1 MLSKELLQAVLGI
14 EIKEIRSI
22 ENDMVYYTYI
32 EIPDGCDIHGR
43 INIYELMGKTKE
55 WALDN
60 DCTIMSFIDFDGT
73 SFAKL
78 FNLDV
83 QQKSCQQ
90 KVSFQGEKEYDAVF
104 KAGQL
109 ILMEITND
117 K

>member
-43 INIYELMGKTKE
+43 INIYELMGKVKE

-73 SFAKL
+73 SFANIFSL
-78 FNLDV
+78 IT
-83 QQKSCQQ
+83 QQ

-109 ILMEITND
+109 ILMEMTND

>member
-1 MLSKELLQAVLGI
+1 MISKELLQQVVKNLTV
-14 EIKEIRSI
+14 KEIVSTDNNKI
-22 ENDMVYYTYI
+22 DNNIYYNVE
-32 EIPDGCDIHGR
+32 EIGILQA
-43 INIYELMGKTKE
+43 INIYELMGKVKE

-73 SFAKL
+73 AFANIFSL
-78 FNLDV
+78 IT
-83 QQKSCQQ
+83 QQ

-109 ILMEITND
+109 ILMEMTND